1 MNLSTNTGVFIVII
15 AHEIGFRAFAYPARR
30 RTVSQLGIVSIT
42 CKSKSQLPHL
52 VSIIMTEQQS
62 KQLEQVMCQLADIVR
77 EVDDIELTS
86 AFDEIIIYMSNNS

>member
-1 MNLSTNTGVFIVII
+1 
-15 AHEIGFRAFAYPARR
+15 
-30 RTVSQLGIVSIT
+30 
-42 CKSKSQLPHL
+42 
-52 VSIIMTEQQS
+52 MTEQQA

>member
-1 MNLSTNTGVFIVII
+1 MSTNTDVFIVII

-30 RTVSQLGIVSIT
+30 RTVSQLGVVSIT
-42 CKSKSQLPHL
+42 CKSKSQLLHL

>member
-1 MNLSTNTGVFIVII
+1 MTCVARLHASLNLTDPYK
-15 AHEIGFRAFAYPARR
+15 R
-30 RTVSQLGIVSIT
+30 VSRCNPWSSIT
-42 CKSKSQLPHL
+42 CKSKSQLLHL
-52 VSIIMTEQQS
+52 VSIIMTEQQT

>member
-1 MNLSTNTGVFIVII
+1 MSTNTDVFIVII

-42 CKSKSQLPHL
+42 SKSKSQLPHL